1 MVVDADVE
9 EDDSSD
15 GDDHASSSAKIV
27 LITSIYKGLQAL
39 LPGINATE
47 MGVYAFFF
55 FFVETTPPPP
65 PPPIADLS
73 NRQKFDETLFVL
85 WRNLQLDEIETAVV
99 FLEKMSAEE
108 LKTRVTAVAP
118 TFKTGMG
125 ASNDKTKIRK
135 GKEEKKKKRKTA
147 TKMKNNKKR
156 LDEQELKRSSSSFYF
171 LAGECVCVRARA

>member
-1 MVVDADVE
+1 ML
-9 EDDSSD
+9 
-15 GDDHASSSAKIV
+15 V
-27 LITSIYKGLQAL
+27 LSCLWNQCT
-39 LPGINATE
+39 
-47 MGVYAFFF
+47 
-55 FFVETTPPPP
+55 P

-108 LKTRVTAVAP
+108 LKTRVMAVAP
-118 TFKTGMG
+118 TFKTGMA

-171 LAGECVCVRARA
+171 LAGVCVCVCARA